1 MPFAIRAAN
10 PADAP
15 IICEFNRRLA
25 EESEGKILDPEILSR
40 GVAAV
45 LADPSRGR
53 YFVAE
58 EAGQVLGQIMI
69 TFEWSDWRNAWMWW
83 IESVYVRAD
92 ARRRGIFRALYN
104 HVHDAALAD
113 PNVIDLRLYVE
124 QENHVAQQTY
134 RDLGMEP
141 MNFLLF
147 HKFPLL

>member
-113 PNVIDLRLYVE
+113 PNVIGLRLYVE